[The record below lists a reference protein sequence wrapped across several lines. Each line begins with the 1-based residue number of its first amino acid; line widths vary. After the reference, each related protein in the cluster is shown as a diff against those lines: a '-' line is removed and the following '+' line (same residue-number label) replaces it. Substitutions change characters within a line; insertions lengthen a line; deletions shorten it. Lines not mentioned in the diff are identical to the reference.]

1 MAISTPLAERK
12 RAVID
17 IGSNT
22 VRLVVYGGSPRAPE
36 TLHNEKV
43 SARLGK
49 GVGESGRIGR
59 RAANAALAALARY
72 KQLIDLLDAAE
83 VHVVATAAAR
93 DAANGPQFLD
103 EVRALGLSPR
113 LLSGE
118 EEALTSANG
127 VAWAFPQA
135 SGIVADLGGGS
146 LELTEL
152 AGMACTHGVSL
163 PIGSLRLPA
172 LRAKG
177 QADFARK
184 ITAMLKR
191 SEWTAEP
198 GSTLFLVGGSLRA
211 LARHAIARNGSLID
225 DPHGFVLSAE
235 EALKLARS
243 VLRKPPTDPTQIAG
257 IAGGRVASLPD
268 TAALLTVLIDQL
280 RPAQMVFS
288 SWGLREGILFAD
300 APEGLRTISPLT
312 ASVCD
317 FTATRGVERTL
328 VDRVALWAGEVC
340 QPCNSVPGDDTLQAA
355 ATALCLASA
364 RVEPNLRQSLAREW
378 GLRKRWIG
386 ITAQDRFA
394 LAAAM
399 LANANAR
406 DAGILTA
413 TLDPAVLNGLLH
425 KGRTW
430 GLAARLCRRFTGL
443 APAAIAG
450 SSVRCADGTV
460 TLQVRSDLAG
470 LVNDSARKDLKVL
483 ADHLGL
489 APMVEVTDH

>member
-1 MAISTPLAERK
+1 MAISTPPKARK

-36 TLHNEKV
+36 ILHNEKV

-49 GVGESGRIGR
+49 GVGETGRIGR

-72 KQLIDLLDAAE
+72 KQLIDLLDAEE

-93 DAANGPQFLD
+93 DATNGPQFLD

-135 SGIVADLGGGS
+135 CGIVADLGGGS

-163 PIGSLRLPA
+163 PIGSLRLAA

-184 ITAMLKR
+184 VKAMLQR
-191 SEWTAEP
+191 SDWTAEP
-198 GSTLFLVGGSLRA
+198 GATLFLVGGSLRA

-225 DPHGFVLSAE
+225 DPHGFTLSAE
-235 EALKLARS
+235 EALKLARA
-243 VLRKPPTDPTQIAG
+243 VLRKPPTDPTLIAG
-257 IAGGRVASLPD
+257 IANSRVASLPD
-268 TAALLTVLIDQL
+268 TAALLSVLIEHL
-280 RPAQMVFS
+280 RPARLVFS

-300 APEGLRTISPLT
+300 APEGLRSASPLT

-317 FTATRGVERTL
+317 FTATRGVDYALVERVTN
-328 VDRVALWAGEVC
+328 WASAVCMQGNGEPAM
-340 QPCNSVPGDDTLQAA
+340 QELQTA

-386 ITAQDRFA
+386 ITAQDRFVM
-394 LAAAM
+394 AAAM

-406 DAGILTA
+406 DAGILTGG
-413 TLDPAVLNGLLH
+413 LDPAILNGLLH

-430 GLAARLCRRFTGL
+430 GLAARLCRRFTAL
-443 APAAIAG
+443 APAAITA
-450 SSVRCADGTV
+450 SQLRCADGAV
-460 TLQVRSDLAG
+460 TLQVRSDHAG

-489 APMVEVTDH
+489 APMVEMTAT